1 MFTSDLG
8 HWTTALQLPDETPF
22 GFIYQ
27 ITEISTG
34 KVYLGKKQ
42 IQKVVKKKP
51 LKGKT
56 RKRKEVKESDWRM
69 YTSSSTYI
77 NESILKHGK
86 TGFIFEILFWCC
98 SKSELAYREAKI
110 QFELDVLLH
119 QDKYLNGIIN
129 CRLSKI
135 KLTPNE

>member
-1 MFTSDLG
+1 MFTNDFG
-8 HWTTALQLPDETPF
+8 HWTTTISIPEETPF
-22 GFIYQ
+22 GFVYQ

-34 KVYLGKKQ
+34 KIYFGKKQ

-56 RKRKEVKESDWRM
+56 RKRKEVKESDWRE

-77 NESILKHGK
+77 NDNIAKNGK
-86 TGFIFEILFWCC
+86 ADFKFEILCWCC

-110 QFELDVLLH
+110 QFEHDVLLYP
-119 QDKYLNGIIN
+119 DKYLNGIIN
-129 CRLSKI
+129 LRVSSVKLS
-135 KLTPNE
+135 